1 MTGLGCADVS
11 RLAGG
16 GQCRRCQGRPL
27 YSLFIGCEDRENS
40 HNSQVRAAYAMW
52 LPRMLDLR
60 VRFPAE
66 AHSFVA
72 LVCNVKLS
80 LICTVQVA
88 LREYCQG
95 SLLSRPGCTTW
106 SPDGFNDQCILDT

>member
-1 MTGLGCADVS
+1 MTGLVCADVS

-52 LPRMLDLR
+52 LPRMLDLWGSLPGR
-60 VRFPAE
+60 G
-66 AHSFVA
+66 S
-72 LVCNVKLS
+72 LVCGSRLHCE
-80 LICTVQVA
+80 IVA
-88 LREYCQG
+88 RLHCASGAQRV
-95 SLLSRPGCTTW
+95 LSRLSTLQAW
-106 SPDGFNDQCILDT
+106 VYNVEF